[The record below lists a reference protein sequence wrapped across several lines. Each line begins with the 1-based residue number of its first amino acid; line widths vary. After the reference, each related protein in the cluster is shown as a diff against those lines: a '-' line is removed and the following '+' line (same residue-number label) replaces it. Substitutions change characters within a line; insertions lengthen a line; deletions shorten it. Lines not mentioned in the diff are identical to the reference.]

1 MKKIA
6 KLLFFT
12 MLFSQLFGFNN
23 IQAAYSFSSQ
33 GYDDILSAASS
44 YYQGTGLTRNE
55 LAALML
61 SVTWPETTGGSETA
75 PSPMTLSRG
84 DNSSG
89 LWSFNSKSSSNTT
102 RRAFWHPGIGVFQL
116 DSAGIGANLGVHSRI
131 NTSEASPIAAQEISK
146 KYKDSRGS
154 TKAAKR
160 ADAWR
165 AWYACRDGS
174 CETIFNTIYDS
185 SKDTITITRNSSV
198 TRTGGMVQKTC
209 SYIWD
214 QRTTFTCYE
223 IDPSKAQGFTGW
235 RAWTP
240 LDGSLTGNTSPITM
254 SFISFVRNSREERHW
269 LKEVTRYSTDIDAN
283 RSLGQNER
291 NSINWFRA
299 RSICVSGYC
308 GDGPQPESDV
318 DLKD

>member
-1 MKKIA
+1 MKKVALIISFA
-6 KLLFFT
+6 LMSTL
-12 MLFSQLFGFNN
+12 LFGFND

-61 SVTWPETTGGSETA
+61 SVTWPETTGGSQTS

-89 LWSFNSKSSSNTT
+89 LWSFKNKSSSNTT

-116 DSAGIGANLGVHSRI
+116 DSAGIGKDLGIHSRI
-131 NTSEASPIAAQEISK
+131 NTSEAAPIAAQEISK
-146 KYKDSRGS
+146 KYRDSKGS

-160 ADAWR
+160 ADAWY

-174 CETIFNTIYDS
+174 CESIFNSIYDS
-185 SKDTITITRNSSV
+185 TKDTISITRDSNV

-214 QRTTFTCYE
+214 QRNTFTCYE
-223 IDPSKAQGFTGW
+223 IDPNKAQGFTGW
-235 RAWTP
+235 REWTP
-240 LDGSLTGNTSPITM
+240 LDGSLTGNTSPISL
-254 SFISFVRNSREERHW
+254 SFISFVRDGREERHW
-269 LKEVTRYSTDIDAN
+269 LKENTKYTIDVNAN
-283 RSLGQNER
+283 RTLGNNARTSLTWY
-291 NSINWFRA
+291 SV
-299 RSICVSGYC
+299 RSICVGGYC
-308 GDGPQPESDV
+308 GEGPYPENQNN
-318 DLKD
+318 LK